1 MKLIKYISIFLALG
15 CLAVSAKQKN
25 VLFIAVDDLKP
36 LLNCYGDDFA
46 VTPNID
52 KLAEAGTVFQNAHCQ
67 QAVCGP
73 SRVSLLTG
81 YYPDT
86 TGIYGMGGGK
96 YKLREMH
103 PDILT
108 LPQHFKNNGYATIGT
123 GKIFDPR
130 NVEDD
135 WHGPQ
140 LSLIHISEPTR
151 PY

>member
-1 MKLIKYISIFLALG
+1 MNLKTVLVLALG
-15 CLAVSAKQKN
+15 LSAPALIAVEEAKPN

-140 LSLIHISEPTR
+140 DVILSLIHI
-151 PY
+151 